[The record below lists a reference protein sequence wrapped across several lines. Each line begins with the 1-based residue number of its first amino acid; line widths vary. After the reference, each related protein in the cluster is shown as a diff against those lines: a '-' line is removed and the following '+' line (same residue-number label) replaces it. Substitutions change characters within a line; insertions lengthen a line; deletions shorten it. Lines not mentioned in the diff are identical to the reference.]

1 MMCRL
6 TIFAVRNFAL
16 NVIGDLK
23 WYLGNGVRLANKI
36 INYSS
41 CQVVVVF
48 SLSTGNLKIKMLL
61 ILPSFLQMFVMVK

>member
-1 MMCRL
+1 MMCWL

-36 INYSS
+36 INYPS

>member
-6 TIFAVRNFAL
+6 TIFGVRNFAL

-23 WYLGNGVRLANKI
+23 WYLANGVRLANQI
-36 INYSS
+36 VNYPS

-61 ILPSFLQMFVMVK
+61 ILPSSPTNVCYG